1 MESHDYD
8 LKDIP
13 LKVEAQIRCF
23 NLSLEDLIGLAPG
36 SIIKSR
42 RAAGDSVD
50 IRVVGQLVCQGEVI
64 VIDNRL
70 AVRLSDFEERS

>member
-1 MESHDYD
+1 MNTNSFD

-13 LKVEAQIRCF
+13 LKVEAHIRCF
-23 NLSLEDLIGLAPG
+23 RLKLEELIELQPG

-50 IRVVGQLVCQGEVI
+50 IRVGGQLICQGEII